1 MCFCFN
7 ELARWYYVQA
17 LGNSQHR
24 PVNGPT
30 HFVSSKPYK
39 PAPAA
44 SFCRTLPI
52 PHPCDSPH
60 IHSHSDGS
68 EGGLN
73 LHGGDGGASWVVNP
87 VKWQA
92 RPQRPDPR
100 AQLARLVGD
109 VNPAAMWLELEVR
122 SLILG
127 TSLIEWP
134 LFMASYALSQAL
146 PGIIWKDVGLVSQSE
161 HYISRKLDL
170 MLLSYTSVIASVY
183 GTNFII
189 LLQESF
195 QNMVFEVLTFQ
206 ESRLYFRLL
215 FCRYM
220 TVQYLWHIY
229 D

>member
-1 MCFCFN
+1 M
-7 ELARWYYVQA
+7 QA

-30 HFVSSKPYK
+30 HFVFSKPYK

-44 SFCRTLPI
+44 SFCRTVPI
-52 PHPCDSPH
+52 SHPCDSPH

-68 EGGLN
+68 DGGLN
-73 LHGGDGGASWVVNP
+73 LHGGDGGAGGLVNP
-87 VKWQA
+87 VKRQA

-127 TSLIEWP
+127 TSLVEWP

-146 PGIIWKDVGLVSQSE
+146 PGTIWKDVGLVSRSE

-220 TVQYLWHIY
+220 NAQYLWHIY

>member
-1 MCFCFN
+1 MK
-7 ELARWYYVQA
+7 R
-17 LGNSQHR
+17 
-24 PVNGPT
+24 
-30 HFVSSKPYK
+30 
-39 PAPAA
+39 
-44 SFCRTLPI
+44 
-52 PHPCDSPH
+52 
-60 IHSHSDGS
+60 
-68 EGGLN
+68 
-73 LHGGDGGASWVVNP
+73 
-87 VKWQA
+87 QA

-100 AQLARLVGD
+100 AQLARPVGPVREVVLVDSDSDDD
-109 VNPAAMWLELEVR
+109 VNPAAMRMELEVR

-127 TSLIEWP
+127 TSLVEWP

-146 PGIIWKDVGLVSQSE
+146 PGTIWKDVGLVSRSE